1 MNDRTIDIR
10 NYWSKVV
17 RDTAEFQQIAN
28 AINPEL
34 NKLLECIKRALQ
46 DSFINDATE
55 YGVQR
60 WESILKIEPLETDT
74 LDDRKV
80 RILTYLTTQV
90 PYSTRVV
97 KRMIASFVG
106 EDNYD
111 FQFCNEKDELW
122 LGLTVTNEQVIEEI
136 KNLLSNVLPM
146 HIVPIY
152 ERLWY
157 DKCKTVADMIA
168 VNPDYKN
175 HLDNGVW
182 NHRLSS
188 LTNAQQVHDYNANL
202 KRFEIELPSV
212 TLLGWAFRQ
221 SGLEK
226 LKLVL
231 PNAIN
236 IQALCEKCPD
246 VYSIWVDAPKATNIS
261 YLAWTTPNLK
271 SIYLDC
277 PNATNAVN
285 AFASTKNCES
295 YEFPSGFPNVT
306 NANSM
311 FNSSGLTKIEWEF
324 PKAQDCKYM
333 FNSSGLKGDIEVDLP
348 EATDCRW
355 AFYGTCIN
363 SFKGSLPKCTNI
375 SEMLRGSYLKEATIT
390 DCPATGLNTMVYG
403 CRYLR
408 KFNMDMGNVTS
419 LSYFGENTSFEEF
432 KWNLRNLVNGGNAF
446 YTENAYPTSGAK
458 RPTEFNSALPKLE
471 NGNNMLGNRPSLRTL
486 RYPID
491 VNGQSIYES
500 GLPQDGDKYAYLT
513 LPSLIQGVGMF
524 FLCRLD
530 KPSAVSVLNSL
541 QQAYTHSN
549 KNAWKLTIGIHVD
562 HKTDEEVLQ
571 AISNVEAKGWTITV
585 QWNGTPTSG
594 ISTLDLDFIYAKRTQ
609 NDEGIYIDENGT
621 RWDVDW
627 GHYVTGS
634 DYTEYNSEEEA
645 LAGLTFCGSMLPEP
659 EMEE

>member
-106 EDNYD
+106 EDNCD

-168 VNPDYKN
+168 VNPDYQN

-182 NHRLSS
+182 KHRLSS
-188 LTNAQQVHDYNANL
+188 LVDGTEAFLENENL
-202 KRFEIELPSV
+202 KRFEAKLPN
-212 TLLGWAFRQ
+212 LQIAKNMFRQ
-221 SGLEK
+221 S
-226 LKLVL
+226 
-231 PNAIN
+231 AI
-236 IQALCEKCPD
+236 EGD
-246 VYSIWVDAPKATNIS
+246 V
-261 YLAWTTPNLK
+261 
-271 SIYLDC
+271 
-277 PNATNAVN
+277 
-285 AFASTKNCES
+285 E
-295 YEFPSGFPNVT
+295 
-306 NANSM
+306 M
-311 FNSSGLTKIEWEF
+311 
-324 PKAQDCKYM
+324 
-333 FNSSGLKGDIEVDLP
+333 DLP
-348 EATDCRW
+348 EVTTAECM
-355 AFYGTCIN
+355 FYSTKSLKSC
-363 SFKGSLPKCTNI
+363 KGSLPKCTKVDGMFR
-375 SEMLRGSYLKEATIT
+375 SSYVEEITIT
-390 DCPATGLNTMVYG
+390 EHNAKSLSTFIYSAQK
-403 CRYLR
+403 CR
-408 KFNMDMGNVTS
+408 KVNMDMSNVTS
-419 LSYFGENTSFEEF
+419 LSYFGEGTSLVEF
-432 KWNLRNLVNGGNAF
+432 KHNLQNVTNCGNAF
-446 YTENAYPTSGAK
+446 MSNGSK
-458 RPTEFNSALPKLE
+458 KNLVEFNSALPKCRILS
-471 NGNNMLGNRPSLRTL
+471 NGFRWQDNLTTC

-500 GLPQDGDKYAYLT
+500 GLPQDCDKYAYLT
-513 LPSLIQGVGMF
+513 LPDLGKGDDAFNS
-524 FLCRLD
+524 CKLD
-530 KPSAVSVLNSL
+530 KPTVISILNSL
-541 QQAYTHSN
+541 RQAEDGYMCDQYTKATWN
-549 KNAWKLTIGIHVD
+549 IGIGIHVD

-571 AISNVEAKGWTITV
+571 AIANAEAKGWTLTV
-585 QWNGTPTSG
+585 QWTGTPTSG
-594 ISTLDLDFIYAKRTQ
+594 VSTLDLDFIYAKRTQ

-621 RWDVDW
+621 RWNVDW
-627 GHYVTGS
+627 GHYVTDSEG
-634 DYTEYNSEEEA
+634 YTEYNSEEEA